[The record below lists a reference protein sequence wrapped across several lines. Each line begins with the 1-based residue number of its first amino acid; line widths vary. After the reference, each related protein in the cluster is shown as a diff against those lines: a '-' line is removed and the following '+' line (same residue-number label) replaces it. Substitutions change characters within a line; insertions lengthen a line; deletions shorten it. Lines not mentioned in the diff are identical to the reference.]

1 MMLVLYI
8 GSRYTVLPNLELGL
22 VLPYYVNLNINNENG
37 LSGAEA
43 DFNLGIP
50 LTPMIGVDA
59 LMAIGKFTYEGKNYG
74 KSHTGDF
81 AFLPYVGLK
90 YAFTPNFSVQA
101 SAMTM
106 LGKEYVVG
114 PDTPIVADLRL
125 KMSF

>member
-1 MMLVLYI
+1 MKLVPYI

-37 LSGAEA
+37 LSGAET

-90 YAFTPNFSVQA
+90 YAFTPNLTVQA
-101 SAMTM
+101 SAKTAF
-106 LGKEYVVG
+106 GKSIIIGTE
-114 PDTPIVADLRL
+114 TPFMADLKL
-125 KMSF
+125 KMAF

>member
-1 MMLVLYI
+1 MKLVPYI

-50 LTPMIGVDA
+50 LTPIIGADA
-59 LMAIGKFTYEGKNYG
+59 FMWLGKFTYDGENVGV
-74 KSHTGDF
+74 SHTGDF
-81 AFLPYVGLK
+81 AVRPYVGFR
-90 YAFTPNFSVQA
+90 YAITPNVSVQA
-101 SAMTM
+101 SAMTI

>member
-1 MMLVLYI
+1 MMLVPYI

-22 VLPYYVNLNINNENG
+22 VLPYYVNLDINNENG
-37 LSGAEA
+37 LSGAE
-43 DFNLGIP
+43 
-50 LTPMIGVDA
+50 
-59 LMAIGKFTYEGKNYG
+59 
-74 KSHTGDF
+74 GDF

>member
-1 MMLVLYI
+1 
-8 GSRYTVLPNLELGL
+8 
-22 VLPYYVNLNINNENG
+22 
-37 LSGAEA
+37 
-43 DFNLGIP
+43 
-50 LTPMIGVDA
+50 MIGVDA

-114 PDTPIVADLRL
+114 PDTPIIADLRL